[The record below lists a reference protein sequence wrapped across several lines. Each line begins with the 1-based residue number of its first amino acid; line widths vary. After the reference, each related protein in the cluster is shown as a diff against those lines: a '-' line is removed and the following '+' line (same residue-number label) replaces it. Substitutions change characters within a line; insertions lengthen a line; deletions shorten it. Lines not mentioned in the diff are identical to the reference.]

1 MLVFRNLLFGGKDAL
16 KNIEIIAD
24 VNWLRR
30 SLSFKNDLCSG
41 FFSEPCQLPVFSAKC
56 NFPAKSK
63 TETTVLLAIQSYIS
77 LKR

>member
-1 MLVFRNLLFGGKDAL
+1 MLVFGNLLFGGKDAL

-30 SLSFKNDLCSG
+30 SLSLRMNSVVGSSQSLVNYQS
-41 FFSEPCQLPVFSAKC
+41 SRQNVT
-56 NFPAKSK
+56 FPAKSK